1 MAVCMSIT
9 DLVSLRNAENRFT
22 SVLVVVVV
30 VVVVAVV
37 AAELGNSGL
46 LGLY

>member
-1 MAVCMSIT
+1 MSVT

-22 SVLVVVVV
+22 SVVVV

-37 AAELGNSGL
+37 AQELGNSEL
-46 LGLY
+46 PGLY